1 MYLIKQQLD
10 FQELVKLM
18 DFRQNGR
25 REVPAGGLTGGVQF
39 CILKKKCGE
48 ERDMKRKLAT
58 LCAALI
64 AFVGA
69 VWWFHPQPI
78 VEEDFKIA
86 VVQVGTELED
96 VTDQVDLEAL
106 EEVLRTGVRSR
117 FPKKV
122 SAFRLTGDTVH
133 IASAGSWHIEFSVTR
148 CMVYDSGERYG
159 YTIENSGELWAEVL
173 ALMPGTD

>member
-1 MYLIKQQLD
+1 M
-10 FQELVKLM
+10 
-18 DFRQNGR
+18 
-25 REVPAGGLTGGVQF
+25 
-39 CILKKKCGE
+39 
-48 ERDMKRKLAT
+48 
-58 LCAALI
+58 
-64 AFVGA
+64 
-69 VWWFHPQPI
+69 
-78 VEEDFKIA
+78 
-86 VVQVGTELED
+86 
-96 VTDQVDLEAL
+96 TDQVDLEVL
-106 EEVLRTGVRSR
+106 EEVLRTVVRSR